1 MRKIF
6 TFLTV
11 LSVVSS
17 SSFAQN
23 VGIGNATPIAKLEVS
38 AADSNVAMLTNSS
51 LPLDSAKTR
60 LYFRNNQFYTGA
72 IGTHVTQGSSDGS
85 SIYAR
90 LGLYTFATSS
100 PSTLVERMSIVDG
113 GNVGINHL
121 SPTATLDVVNL
132 PTTSLGIRG
141 TTNSTIAATTTAGP
155 AGVIGE
161 VVSTNPGGF
170 SAGVRGVN
178 RGTGTNGIGV
188 LGYQAGGGYGV
199 FGSTVSG
206 TGIVGG
212 SSSGTGGYFY
222 TTTGTALNV
231 VGPSSGTA
239 LTVSG
244 DVRFS
249 GMNEGLG
256 KVLTS
261 DGQGYASWQ
270 TPTSGGSNVG
280 FVARLS
286 SDLVFTN
293 TGLDVTNF
301 TELNDDG
308 NGFNPSTGVY
318 TTPSAG
324 LYTFKARAYFTMP
337 TSGTN
342 AFIVRIELPGQ
353 IEQNVALL
361 PVVTGYGGSV
371 EVNVTRKLAAGV
383 NVSMSCTHS
392 SSSTLSLRAGSASNL
407 LTMFSGYKV
416 Y

>member
-6 TFLTV
+6 TFLAILFIGTF
-11 LSVVSS
+11 

-23 VGIGNATPIAKLEVS
+23 VGIGNPAPIAKLEVS

-60 LYFRNNQFYTGA
+60 LYFRNNEFYTGA

-85 SIYAR
+85 AIYAR
-90 LGLYTFATSS
+90 LGFYTFSTTSAS
-100 PSTLVERMSIVDG
+100 SLAERMSIVDG

-121 SPTATLDVVNL
+121 RPTATLDVINL

-161 VVSTNPGGF
+161 VVSTSPGGF

-178 RGTGTNGIGV
+178 RGTAGNGVGV
-188 LGYQAGGGYGV
+188 LGYQAGSGYGV
-199 FGSTVSG
+199 FGSTLSG
-206 TGIVGG
+206 TGVVGG
-212 SSSGTGGYFY
+212 STNGTGGYFY

-231 VGPSSGTA
+231 VGPSTGTA

-244 DVRFS
+244 DVRFT

-256 KVLTS
+256 RVLTS
-261 DGQGYASWQ
+261 DGNGYASWQ
-270 TPTSGGSNVG
+270 NPTSGTNIG

-286 SDLVFTN
+286 TN
-293 TGLDVTNF
+293 NGLASGVSLAIAGF
-301 TELNDDG
+301 TEITDDG
-308 NGFNPSTGVY
+308 NAFNPATGVF
-318 TTPSAG
+318 TAPSAG
-324 LYTFKARAYFTMP
+324 LYTFKARASFSLP
-337 TSGTN
+337 ASGNT
-342 AFIVRIELPGQ
+342 AFIVRIVYGAEN
-353 IEQNVALL
+353 EQTQVLCPTVA
-361 PVVTGYGGSV
+361 GFGGTA
-371 EVNVTRKLAAGV
+371 EVNVTRKLAAGDQV
-383 NVSMSCTHS
+383 KMEVAHYAAGNLTLYGGVG
-392 SSSTLSLRAGSASNL
+392 SSTI
-407 LTMFSGYKV
+407 FSGFKV